1 MAKEGWN
8 LTVVGFCHYIFRRGT
23 PGEYIYKLDV
33 AELAALDE
41 VNASYFNFLT
51 ECGIRIVG
59 DLNDWL
65 YLQKKTADG
74 LFNMKDDT
82 HAKLRKVNKVYSF
95 AVRTL
100 CRLLAIF
107 AIIVAICLV
116 GMGFSSVDAMHD
128 FFEGVVF
135 GVSTSALIILAL
147 IWVNIIN
154 KLRRKVNHLI
164 EDVGVT
170 V

>member
-1 MAKEGWN
+1 MKE
-8 LTVVGFCHYIFRRGT
+8 
-23 PGEYIYKLDV
+23 
-33 AELAALDE
+33 
-41 VNASYFNFLT
+41 
-51 ECGIRIVG
+51 
-59 DLNDWL
+59 
-65 YLQKKTADG
+65 
-74 LFNMKDDT
+74 DT

-116 GMGFSSVDAMHD
+116 GMGLSSVDAMHD